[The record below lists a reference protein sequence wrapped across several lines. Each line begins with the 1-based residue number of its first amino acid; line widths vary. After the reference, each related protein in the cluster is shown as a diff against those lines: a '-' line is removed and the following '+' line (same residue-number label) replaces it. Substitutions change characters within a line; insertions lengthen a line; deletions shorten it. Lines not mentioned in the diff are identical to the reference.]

1 MPEFIPNQP
10 ITFGATAQ
18 DCLNNDQRAYA
29 MLMQGE
35 DEWKLQIQNTSCGD
49 PEGSVCD
56 PNMNDVGAVLINS
69 SFDTPGEWTVVQ
81 DATIN
86 TSGGF
91 AFLFDN
97 SVGGGE
103 SIIEIDLPAS
113 SSLPYYGTVCKI
125 SLDISTFQSGS
136 FYINGELLGSS
147 VNWQTFTPNTNL
159 NSYSFIVYRN
169 DYLDKIKVGFVC
181 NQAYSLYLQNFV
193 VQEIAPC
200 WFPFIDINSLTGV
213 NALSSASWI
222 YSNNFGIGK
231 FTSVPNWNI
240 FNPVTFPT
248 DTLWNKLNDP
258 FADQDYIELTYT
270 LSDVTAGSIYPKLGT
285 TDGVIRNANGTY
297 TEVIISGGVTDVL
310 SWYTTQDFDGSIQIV
325 SAYKYLY
332 CHTIDVVDAITLAP
346 VATGYVPSYVN
357 DKIEM
362 VFNPQSIPG
371 EAGGEP
377 NDFALT
383 DGCYRIQFNNCCT
396 DESVISDTV
405 INYTT
410 GSHDCTV
417 LVDATCDGQAF
428 GFDFSANFSLSHRLR
443 TLRFNP
449 TYRNEGEDSQ
459 GSNGVKRRPFAQ
471 SEKVYSCIFDYCDE
485 PTHDAINTQLLCDTL
500 TFDGVEYFYPMK
512 DYAPDWADRGKLNLA
527 QSQIE
532 LQRKQSVIFNR
543 NCI

>member
-18 DCLNNDQRAYA
+18 DCLNNDPRAYA

-35 DEWKLQIQNTSCGD
+35 DEWKLQIQNTTCGD
-49 PEGSVCD
+49 PEGAVCD
-56 PNMNDVGAVLINS
+56 PNMNDVGRVLINS

-113 SSLPYYGTVCKI
+113 NSYITWPTVCKI
-125 SLDISTFQSGS
+125 TFDISTFQSGS
-136 FYINGELLGSS
+136 FYINAQDLGFTY
-147 VNWQTFTPNTNL
+147 NLKTFTPSTNL
-159 NSYSFIVYRN
+159 NSYSFTVYRPW
-169 DYLDKIKVGFVC
+169 YADKIVVGFVC

-193 VQEIAPC
+193 VEEITPC
-200 WFPFIDINSLTGV
+200 WGQVIDYNGSTGV
-213 NALSSASWI
+213 NALSSPSWT
-222 YSNNFGIGK
+222 YSNTFGLGK
-231 FTSVPNWNI
+231 FTSVPNWDIYNAQI
-240 FNPVTFPT
+240 FPLY
-248 DTLWNKLNDP
+248 TLVNKLNDV

-270 LSDVTAGSIYPKLGT
+270 ISDFTSGSIYPKLGT
-285 TDGVIRNANGTY
+285 TNGVIRNANGTY
-297 TEVIISGGVTDVL
+297 TEVIISGGITDQLV
-310 SWYTTQDFDGSIQIV
+310 WYTTQDFDGSIQIV
-325 SAYKYLY
+325 TAYKYLY

-362 VFNPQSIPG
+362 VFNPASIPG
-371 EAGGEP
+371 EVGGEP
-377 NDFALT
+377 NDFELT
-383 DGCYRIQFNNCCT
+383 DGCYRIRFNNCCD
-396 DESVISDTV
+396 DESYISDTV

-500 TFDGVEYFYPMK
+500 TFDGIEYFYPMK